1 MKKNDEEL
9 ILFLLK
15 EREEFIRLND
25 YISEKKLKKNI
36 IKIISRIN
44 RKIGRISKRIFVK

>member
-1 MKKNDEEL
+1 MIRSDEE

-25 YISEKKLKKNI
+25 YISEKKLKKHINKI
-36 IKIISRIN
+36 IKRIN
-44 RKIGRISKRIFVK
+44 QKIGRAFKRIFVR